1 MSSAPSMTTA
11 IGPEGGVGRGA
22 KTPSSL
28 VGEGWGGGT
37 QRTPRRARPDL
48 QFLPAALEVLDTP
61 ASPAGRAVAATI
73 SAFLLLALGW
83 SILSQVDIVATA
95 PGTVIPAGKSK
106 LVQPLEA
113 GVVHAI
119 LVNDGDH
126 VRAGQILFEL
136 DVTIAAADRDR
147 LARDLRQARLDAAGL
162 RALRADLEDGAG
174 LDGFAPPADAPLA
187 EVAIAR
193 ASIEARRDE
202 QAAKVA
208 GLQQQIAQK
217 QAEAAE
223 NDATLAKLTASLPIL
238 QQKRDLYRA
247 LLNVAFT
254 NKVAWL
260 DAEQAYS
267 DQLHQVAVQ
276 QSHAGTIVAA
286 REALGRQLAETR
298 AGYAHDVLKGLGEAE
313 QKAGELVQQ
322 LAAAAHKAEQTVLTA
337 PIDGT
342 VQQLAVHTV
351 GGVVTPAQ
359 ALLVVAPDEGPVL
372 VEATVDNKDIGFV
385 HAGQDVA
392 VKVQTFEFTRYG
404 LLYGRV
410 VDVSR
415 DRVAEQAPS
424 GQRDSKD
431 KAGDQTTDDTRPTGP
446 GYVAHVA
453 LDSARMM
460 VDGSEQAL
468 APGMAV
474 TVEIKTGRRRVI
486 SYLLSPLRR
495 YSHEGIRER

>member
-1 MSSAPSMTTA
+1 V
-11 IGPEGGVGRGA
+11 IG
-22 KTPSSL
+22 
-28 VGEGWGGGT
+28 
-37 QRTPRRARPDL
+37 
-48 QFLPAALEVLDTP
+48 
-61 ASPAGRAVAATI
+61 
-73 SAFLLLALGW
+73 
-83 SILSQVDIVATA
+83 QVDIVATA
-95 PGTVIPAGKSK
+95 QGTVIPVGNSK

-113 GVVHAI
+113 GVVRAI
-119 LVNDGDH
+119 LVQDGDH
-126 VRAGQILFEL
+126 VRAGQVLFEL
-136 DVTIAAADRDR
+136 DVTVAAADRDR

-162 RALRADLEDGAG
+162 RALRQDLESGAG
-174 LDGFAPPADAPLA
+174 LDGFAPPADALA
-187 EVAIAR
+187 TEVAIAR
-193 ASIEARRDE
+193 ASIAARRQE
-202 QAAKVA
+202 QAEKAA

-217 QAEAAE
+217 DAEAAE
-223 NDATLAKLTASLPIL
+223 NDATLAKLAASLPIL

-247 LLNVAFT
+247 LLNVQFT
-254 NKVAWL
+254 NKLAWL

-267 DQLHQVAVQ
+267 DQMHQVAIQ

-286 REALGRQLAETR
+286 REALVRQLAETR
-298 AGYAHDVLKGLGEAE
+298 AGYAHDVLKDLAEAE

-372 VEATVDNKDIGFV
+372 VEATVENRDIGFV

-404 LLYGRV
+404 LLHGHV

-415 DRVAEQAPS
+415 DRVAEAGAGS
-424 GQRDSKD
+424 GQRDAKD
-431 KAGDQTTDDTRPTGP
+431 KAGGGETDDARPNGP

-460 VDGSEQAL
+460 VDGGEQAI

-474 TVEIKTGRRRVI
+474 TAEIKTGRRSVI

-495 YSHEGIRER
+495 YAHEGIRER

>member
-1 MSSAPSMTTA
+1 
-11 IGPEGGVGRGA
+11 
-22 KTPSSL
+22 
-28 VGEGWGGGT
+28 VGEGWGGGSK
-37 QRTPRRARPDL
+37 RPNRRPRSHAE
-48 QFLPAALEVLDTP
+48 FLPAALEILDTP

-83 SILSQVDIVATA
+83 SIVGQVDIVATA
-95 PGTVIPAGKSK
+95 QGTVIPAGKSK

-113 GVVHAI
+113 GVVRSI
-119 LVNDGDH
+119 LVQDGDH
-126 VRAGQILFEL
+126 VRAGQVLFQL
-136 DVTIAAADRDR
+136 DVTVAAADRDR
-147 LARDLRQARLDAAGL
+147 LGRDLRQARLDAAGL
-162 RALRADLEDGAG
+162 RALRQDLETGAG
-174 LDGFAPPADAPLA
+174 LDGFAPPAEAPA
-187 EVAIAR
+187 VEVAIAR
-193 ASIEARRDE
+193 ASIAARRAE
-202 QAAKVA
+202 AAAKAA

-217 QAEAAE
+217 DAEAAE

-238 QQKRDLYRA
+238 VQKRDLYRA
-247 LLNVAFT
+247 LLNVQFT
-254 NKVAWL
+254 NRVAWL

-267 DQLHQVAVQ
+267 DQVHQVAVQ

-286 REALGRQLAETR
+286 REALVRQLAETR
-298 AGYAHDVLKGLGEAE
+298 AGYAHDVLKDLAEAE

-372 VEATVDNKDIGFV
+372 VEATVENRDIGFV

-404 LLYGRV
+404 LLHGHV

-415 DRVAEQAPS
+415 DRVADAGAGS
-424 GQRDSKD
+424 GSGARDAKD
-431 KAGDQTTDDTRPTGP
+431 KAGGEPTDDTRPNGP
-446 GYVAHVA
+446 GYIAHLA
-453 LDSARMM
+453 LDSARML
-460 VDGSEQAL
+460 VDGGEEAI

-474 TVEIKTGRRRVI
+474 TAEIKTGRRSVI
-486 SYLLSPLRR
+486 SFLLSPLRR
-495 YSHEGIRER
+495 YAHEGIRER